1 MIEPITKQEL
11 IEYHKQWVKQ
21 NGIDSLINQYA
32 EHQLHMMAIC
42 KEYRQTIKELE
53 NDYNK
58 RLGYSSPM

>member
-32 EHQLHMMAIC
+32 EHQLHMMIIC
-42 KEYRQTIKELE
+42 KEYHKLLKNYKNE
-53 NDYNK
+53 
-58 RLGYSSPM
+58 

>member
-32 EHQLHMMAIC
+32 EHQLHMMIIC

-53 NDYNK
+53 NDYN
-58 RLGYSSPM
+58 